1 MKYNNLWKTLLQT
14 RSLGKRVNNF
24 AHIYMVVEIKMN
36 FRMKLNTIFHTFSTT
51 KKSKSKNEK
60 IQINFFKF
68 LIT

>member
-14 RSLGKRVNNF
+14 RSLGKRVNIF
-24 AHIYMVVEIKMN
+24 AHIYMVKIKMN

-60 IQINFFKF
+60 IQIIFF
-68 LIT
+68 